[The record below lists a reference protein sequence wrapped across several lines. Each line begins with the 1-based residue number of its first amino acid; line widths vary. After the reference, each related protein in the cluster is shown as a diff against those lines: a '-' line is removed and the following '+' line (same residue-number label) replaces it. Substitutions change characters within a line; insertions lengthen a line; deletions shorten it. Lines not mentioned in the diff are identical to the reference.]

1 MQNFEEGHYFIQNF
15 SIFKFE
21 ISKIL
26 YKIVSFFKILHVKK
40 LFFRLQS
47 QITSNDFSVLYRD
60 VAVAGV
66 LVGII
71 LVFLVCHSFKF
82 IVNIYETYISNTGE
96 SSHLKSD
103 AKKKIMLIHTLRRVR
118 TERGRSVESPPP
130 GQFEFFTTSYRYFN
144 KFPNS

>member
-96 SSHLKSD
+96 SSHFK
-103 AKKKIMLIHTLRRVR
+103 V
-118 TERGRSVESPPP
+118 
-130 GQFEFFTTSYRYFN
+130 
-144 KFPNS
+144 